1 MGYNRMPSFITNLF
15 GQLLVILV
23 VMTLVF
29 VWMWVNLVRKRRAL
43 ILSMESAEK
52 ILLAMAAPYIKLED
66 GIPPSPTRLLEKIAA
81 DPELSRTREFK
92 EWRSIAD
99 ELPGWLKLYSE
110 KIRSESSP
118 ESNRH
123 STFAEWMQL
132 GRGSLLMAT
141 IGSATACIGVLLL
154 RATSDLQLF
163 SLLGI
168 AIAITGLQI
177 MYAAAPFGNAT
188 APTSADTEARGA

>member
-141 IGSATACIGVLLL
+141 IGSATACIAFFFFERRRTFNCSVYW
-154 RATSDLQLF
+154 A
-163 SLLGI
+163 
-168 AIAITGLQI
+168 
-177 MYAAAPFGNAT
+177 
-188 APTSADTEARGA
+188 